1 MRRDLAA
8 LRSRRGGIRR
18 AQALARLADT
28 AHSAAVERKIGAL
41 DRSHR
46 AEPWLDYAIARR
58 CLARD
63 DQTAALPL
71 LHRAQA
77 ALGPRDDAALVAR
90 VAFTIGG
97 LQVTASEPTAAE
109 VTLAWAEGLLRRR
122 ATASPDL
129 AHLRALVAEQRGERE
144 HALAEYR
151 AALRRRADA
160 LTPLSTVLAMRN
172 LGALLVD
179 AEPSEARSLYAVA
192 LAQLEAHEL
201 DPAIRPGLA
210 NALGYALICLGDLP
224 AAREA
229 LGRAER
235 DAVAHRRMR
244 IVLYA
249 RFNRA
254 ITDELAGRTVD
265 ARATLADVERAS
277 AAADLPDLA
286 SWARLR
292 LAWLDLRS
300 GEVKGV
306 AARLGTLRGAAYE
319 DAVQVLRGILAYRQ
333 WREAEARGLL
343 HAAAKSLASRGD
355 ELGQFAVLLWS
366 ALIEER
372 GGRQLPARRAVSAAC
387 AIGLRRG
394 YVLSPNWWAP
404 ETVAAASRLAARE
417 HLEYAAGLH
426 RPPDAPA
433 RASDTRVRID
443 RDATVTI
450 GTEVLAPERWR
461 VGRSGSGVLRRLF
474 GALMAA
480 HPAGLHRDELADL
493 LWPESEGDKAV
504 RNLYAATDDLRRLLA
519 EVPGVRLMSNEQR
532 YVLVLSENVT
542 LA

>member
-8 LRSRRGGIRR
+8 LRSRRAGSRK

-28 AHSAAVERKIGAL
+28 AHSSAVERELSAL
-41 DRSHR
+41 DSGDRTD
-46 AEPWLDYAIARR
+46 PWLDYAIARR
-58 CLARD
+58 SLARD

-77 ALGPRDDAALVAR
+77 ALGPRDDPALVAR

-122 ATASPDL
+122 ATGSPDL
-129 AHLRALVAEQRGERE
+129 AHLRALIAEQRGERE
-144 HALAEYR
+144 RALGEYR
-151 AALRRRADA
+151 TALRRRADA

-179 AEPSEARSLYAVA
+179 ADPSEARSLYAVA

-201 DPAIRPGLA
+201 DPAIRPALA

-235 DAVAHRRMR
+235 DAAAHRRTR
-244 IVLYA
+244 VVLYA

-254 ITDELAGRTVD
+254 ITDELAGRIAD
-265 ARATLADVERAS
+265 ARAMLADVERAS
-277 AAADLPDLA
+277 AAADMSDLV

-292 LAWLDLRS
+292 LVWLDLRV
-300 GEVKGV
+300 GEAKGV
-306 AARLGTLRGAAYE
+306 AARLAALRGAAYE
-319 DAVQVLRGILAYRQ
+319 DAVQILHGILAYRQ
-333 WREAEARGLL
+333 SRETEARGLFR
-343 HAAAKSLASRGD
+343 AAAKALATRGD
-355 ELGQFAVLLWS
+355 DLGRFAVLLWS

-372 GGRQLPARRAVSAAC
+372 GGRQLAARRAVSAAC
-387 AIGLRRG
+387 ALGLRRG

-426 RPPDAPA
+426 RPLDAPA
-433 RASDTRVRID
+433 SAVVARVRIA
-443 RDATVTI
+443 RDAVVTV
-450 GTEVLAPERWR
+450 GSDVLAPERWR

-474 GALMAA
+474 AALVAA
-480 HPAGLHRDELADL
+480 HPAGLRRDELADL

-519 EVPGVRLMSNEQR
+519 EVPGVRLASQDRR
-532 YVLVLSENVT
+532 YVLVLGENVT
-542 LA
+542 LV

>member
-8 LRSRRGGIRR
+8 LRSGRGGVRR
-18 AQALARLADT
+18 ARALARLADT
-28 AHSAAVERKIGAL
+28 AHFAVVERQL
-41 DRSHR
+41 DTPDRSD
-46 AEPWLDYAIARR
+46 ADPWRDYAMARR

-63 DQTAALPL
+63 DQAAALPL

-77 ALGPRDDAALVAR
+77 ALGRRDDPALIAR
-90 VAFTIGG
+90 VAFTTGG

-109 VTLAWAEGLLRRR
+109 LTLTWAEGLLGRR

-129 AHLRALVAEQRGERE
+129 AHLRALIAEQRGERE

-151 AALRRRADA
+151 TALRRRAEA

-179 AEPSEARSLYAVA
+179 ADPAEARSLYAVG
-192 LAQLEAHEL
+192 LAQLEGHEL

-210 NALGYALICLGDLP
+210 NALAYALICLGDLP

-229 LGRAER
+229 LGRAQR
-235 DAVAHRRMR
+235 DAIAHRRTR
-244 IVLYA
+244 VVLYA

-254 ITDELAGRTVD
+254 ITDELAGRIGD
-265 ARATLADVERAS
+265 ARVTLADVERAS
-277 AAADLPDLA
+277 GAAGLPDLA

-292 LAWLDLRS
+292 LVWLDLRS
-300 GEVKGV
+300 GGTKGV
-306 AARLGTLRGAAYE
+306 AERLGALHGAAYE
-319 DAVQVLRGILAYRQ
+319 DAVHVLRGILAFRQ
-333 WREAEARGLL
+333 SRDAEARGLL
-343 HAAAKSLASRGD
+343 RGAAKALASRGD
-355 ELGQFAVLLWS
+355 ELGQFAMLFWL
-366 ALIEER
+366 AIAEER
-372 GGRQLPARRAVSAAC
+372 AGRQVAARRAVSAAC
-387 AIGLRRG
+387 ALGLRRG

-433 RASDTRVRID
+433 GAAEVGVRIA
-443 RDATVTI
+443 RDGAVTV
-450 GTEVLAPERWR
+450 GGDVLAPERWR

-474 GALMAA
+474 ASLVAA

-504 RNLYAATDDLRRLLA
+504 RNLYAATDDLRRVFA
-519 EVPGVRLMSNEQR
+519 EVPGVRLTSQDQR
-532 YVLVLSENVT
+532 YMLVLGGNVT
-542 LA
+542 LV